1 VGHTPNSGGN
11 TIFGSFKSVTIAFSS
26 STEATRVSSC
36 SQHGVYHQ
44 PIWIF
49 SQFAAASF
57 LVMMW
62 DYCTV

>member
-1 VGHTPNSGGN
+1 
-11 TIFGSFKSVTIAFSS
+11 
-26 STEATRVSSC
+26 
-36 SQHGVYHQ
+36 VYHQ